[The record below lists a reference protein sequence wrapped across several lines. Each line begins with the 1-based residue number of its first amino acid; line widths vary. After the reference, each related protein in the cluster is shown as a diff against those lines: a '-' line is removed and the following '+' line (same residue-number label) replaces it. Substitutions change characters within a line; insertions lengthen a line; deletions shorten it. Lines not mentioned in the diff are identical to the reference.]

1 MLVARDGG
9 ARCSWWIVLGL
20 GLAALGCTSGHASGE
35 QPAPALEEL
44 DPACAAVPA
53 ERLPVITTLVTR
65 DHEVTV
71 HASDDGL
78 RFSVALADG
87 ALLGR
92 QLSAHE
98 FEQSFPALHRRFD
111 ATFAGDSQWLDASLD
126 GLPTPQPA
134 SRGQGPRP

>member
-9 ARCSWWIVLGL
+9 ARCSRWIVLGL
-20 GLAALGCTSGHASGE
+20 GLASLGCTSGCTATE
-35 QPAPALEEL
+35 QPAPPLEDGE
-44 DPACAAVPA
+44 PACAAVPA
-53 ERLPVITTLVTR
+53 ERLPEITTLVTR

-71 HASDDGL
+71 YASDDGL

-92 QLSAHE
+92 QLSAYE

-111 ATFAGDSQWLDASLD
+111 ATFAGDAQWLDASLA
-126 GLPTPQPA
+126 G
-134 SRGQGPRP
+134 SRH